1 MATAAA
7 SPEKIP
13 RARRRVSWKGKKNK
27 KQKRAEDKHDYY
39 KLLGL
44 ENERWMA
51 TEAQIHKGMCLKP

>member
-1 MATAAA
+1 M
-7 SPEKIP
+7 
-13 RARRRVSWKGKKNK
+13 SWKGKKNK

-51 TEAQIHKGMCLKP
+51 TEAQINKGERPEP